1 MKDDQ
6 RYVVILQ
13 SSVRNSKFLN
23 DDWMREHGFINEKF
37 GNQSFENRTK
47 KGFADMIVRDLKIAE
62 YVAIDTKM
70 ACKEAIGLMKDKGFD
85 QLLVT
90 ARPHYRLRGLVT
102 MGNILSRMVS
112 NHATSSTL
120 VFYVMFHFSRGSEE
134 FKRIT
139 ECAPADK
146 LTYFQ
151 ISLQRNE
158 IYALNSNT

>member
-1 MKDDQ
+1 MI
-6 RYVVILQ
+6 V
-13 SSVRNSKFLN
+13 
-23 DDWMREHGFINEKF
+23 NEKF
-37 GNQSFENRTK
+37 ENQSFENRAK
-47 KGFADMIVRDLKIAE
+47 KGFADMIVRDLKLAE
-62 YVAIDTKM
+62 YVAIDTEM

-90 ARPHYRLRGLVT
+90 ARPHYRLRGLVI
-102 MGNILSRMVS
+102 MDNILSRMVS

-139 ECAPADK
+139 ECIPADK
-146 LTYFQ
+146 LTCFQ
-151 ISLQRNE
+151 ISLQRYE